1 MKAHE
6 KKGKSSFSVSAK
18 DINSDSIVGNKDS
31 GWYFA
36 GGVLQF
42 MVLEN
47 KVITYNLETNEKT
60 EMEFHVWD
68 VERGV
73 ELLRQG
79 LSGESA
85 KSVLEKLTPKE

>member
-1 MKAHE
+1 
-6 KKGKSSFSVSAK
+6 
-18 DINSDSIVGNKDS
+18 
-31 GWYFA
+31 
-36 GGVLQF
+36 